1 MNLSN
6 CVICG
11 KAIRGVFFTTEQNER
26 FCGDHTDPARCRYCL
41 HLLKRGDSEPCSSCL
56 KYGFG
61 DIQQAQGSIARVLTW
76 LENHTGVHQFQ
87 RVPVNLTDGVHF
99 GPNQSGLT
107 NWRFDGYRLD
117 VDVEM
122 LRHSQA
128 NTFEPTLAHEYGHV
142 LLVANPNDLSFTGGM
157 GQARLQEE
165 EGFCE
170 VLRYLWIS
178 ETGGSNK
185 HLELQ
190 AIKDN
195 RDSLYG
201 DGFRMMWPEFKSA
214 GSIMNLRAD
223 LLGIPRPNATK
234 NSGSWIFGKKK
245 TPKAP
250 PTPDAVQPP
259 SPPAPPSIPTPQP
272 GTVIEGGSHR
282 PILNLNLD
290 QTIQKPAPTAPP
302 VLTDA
307 QRPTIDLSQP
317 ASPASP
323 PRPAPASPDSERPII
338 TFD

>member
-1 MNLSN
+1 
-6 CVICG
+6 
-11 KAIRGVFFTTEQNER
+11 
-26 FCGDHTDPARCRYCL
+26 
-41 HLLKRGDSEPCSSCL
+41 L

-87 RVPVNLTDGVHF
+87 RVPVNLTDGAHF
-99 GPNQSGLT
+99 SPNQSGLT

-122 LRHSQA
+122 LRYSQA

-214 GSIMNLRAD
+214 GSIMNLRAPMRPRTQV
-223 LLGIPRPNATK
+223 LGSLERRRHR
-234 NSGSWIFGKKK
+234 NSRQLQ
-245 TPKAP
+245 TQCNHQ
-250 PTPDAVQPP
+250 VHLR
-259 SPPAPPSIPTPQP
+259 
-272 GTVIEGGSHR
+272 HR
-282 PILNLNLD
+282 
-290 QTIQKPAPTAPP
+290 
-302 VLTDA
+302 
-307 QRPTIDLSQP
+307 LSQRRNQ
-317 ASPASP
+317 AL
-323 PRPAPASPDSERPII
+323 
-338 TFD
+338 